1 MSLARWELLFHRP
14 PRESH
19 TFFSGDRRRPKLLRL
34 ISFHNPAISV
44 GNIRQPR
51 VPSILPVLR
60 AGISEIPSAVSD
72 ADVVFLETFPLKRT
86 RTVSF
91 SRQVEGKVSVK
102 VGRVDEEGS
111 RLQVI
116 VCCNLE
122 GKWIL
127 HWGVTYC
134 DDVSSEWDQ
143 PPPEMRPPGSIAIK
157 GYAVE
162 TPMKRSLFAAEGKV
176 LHEFHVE
183 FESCKTIAAINFVLK
198 EEEKGAWFQH
208 KGSDFKV
215 QLVNQLQQ
223 GAHIE
228 PKKKSFNIWPGP
240 FDQMSNFLLKPDV
253 SHSKDEGSNP
263 DILDPLR
270 NRIRISDFYEEYAL
284 ITEEFVLNTVTVTV
298 ISSEEDKNL
307 VYFDTDMPGDVIIH
321 WGVCRNDIKNWEIPP
336 APFPPSSKIFR
347 QKALQTLLKPKA
359 DGSGSCGFFS
369 LDKEITGVLFVLNL
383 NKYTWLNNQG
393 TDFYIPLASVKSFYH
408 QRRKDLTAVEE
419 QVLSIEQEFRDGN
432 QQIVETH
439 QDCYQASYTDDIILA
454 IRNLVTDITSERCK
468 TEKCKEAQESIL
480 REIEK
485 LAAQAYSIF
494 RRSTP
499 AFIEESVP
507 EAELSKPSKKS
518 CSGTG
523 SGYEI
528 LCQGF
533 NWESHKSGRWYG
545 ELMPKADELASLG
558 FTTVWL
564 PPPTESVSPEG
575 YMPKDLYNLNSR
587 YGSMEELKD
596 LVKRFHEVGIKV
608 LGDVVLNHRCAH
620 YQNANGIWNIFGGRL
635 TWDDRAIVADDPHF
649 QGRGNKSSGDNF
661 HAAPNIDHS
670 QEFVRKDLK
679 DWLCWLR
686 KEVGF
691 DGWRLDFVRG
701 FWGGYVKD
709 YLLASEPYFAVGEYW
724 DSLSYE
730 YGEMEY
736 NQDAH
741 RQRIID
747 WINDTNGTAGAFDVT
762 TKGILHT
769 ALEKCE
775 YWRLSDEKG
784 KPPGVLGWWPSRAV
798 TFIENHDTGS
808 TQGHWRF
815 PSGKEM
821 QGYAYILTHPGTPAV
836 FYDHIF
842 SHYQQ
847 EISKLIS
854 LRRRCKIHCRSMVK
868 ITRAKRDVYAA
879 EIDDIVAV
887 QIGPGNYEPS
897 SGTKKW
903 ILFAE
908 GKDYRVWEAS

>member
-134 DDVSSEWDQ
+134 DDVSSLKICSEWDQ

-228 PKKKSFNIWPGP
+228 PKKKSFNIWPAKSRWLRQLW
-240 FDQMSNFLLKPDV
+240 FFL
-253 SHSKDEGSNP
+253 
-263 DILDPLR
+263 
-270 NRIRISDFYEEYAL
+270 
-284 ITEEFVLNTVTVTV
+284 
-298 ISSEEDKNL
+298 
-307 VYFDTDMPGDVIIH
+307 
-321 WGVCRNDIKNWEIPP
+321 
-336 APFPPSSKIFR
+336 FR
-347 QKALQTLLKPKA
+347 Q
-359 DGSGSCGFFS
+359 G
-369 LDKEITGVLFVLNL
+369 N
-383 NKYTWLNNQG
+383 Y
-393 TDFYIPLASVKSFYH
+393 SFYH